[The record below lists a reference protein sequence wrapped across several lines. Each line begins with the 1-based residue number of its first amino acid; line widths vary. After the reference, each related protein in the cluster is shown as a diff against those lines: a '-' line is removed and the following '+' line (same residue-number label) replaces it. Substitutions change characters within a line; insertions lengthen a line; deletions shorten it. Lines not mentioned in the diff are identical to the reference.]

1 MLCTSKPELNGN
13 FRSFDA
19 HPYEAV
25 TDLRNEMPTKV
36 QFIHGSE
43 SGPQGVKARL
53 LASTFS
59 IQIRRRWT
67 RSTTNFEG
75 CIAQH
80 ANLIQTDKPD
90 VLVGSSFGG
99 AVLVALLQRTELWDG
114 PSLLLAQAALK
125 RGLTTTLPK
134 EVPDLDRAWNGRYG
148 RGCRRQPQASRSNNR
163 AEVNY
168 LELDDDH
175 CSYLSREHRQRCTA
189 GWVRRPIAAPR

>member
-1 MLCTSKPELNGN
+1 
-13 FRSFDA
+13 
-19 HPYEAV
+19 
-25 TDLRNEMPTKV
+25 MPTKV
-36 QFIHGSE
+36 QFIHGLE

-53 LASTFS
+53 LASTFDANTPQMDTS
-59 IQIRRRWT
+59 
-67 RSTTNFEG
+67 NFEG

-99 AVLVALLQRTELWDG
+99 AVLVALLQRGLWDG

-134 EVPDLDRAWNGRYG
+134 EVPIWIVHGTGDTVVDVEDS
-148 RGCRRQPQASRSNNR
+148 RRLAADNSR

-175 CSYLSREHRQRCTA
+175 SLHASTA
-189 GWVRRPIAAPR
+189 NGALLDWVRSLAALR

>member
-1 MLCTSKPELNGN
+1 MDTS
-13 FRSFDA
+13 
-19 HPYEAV
+19 
-25 TDLRNEMPTKV
+25 
-36 QFIHGSE
+36 
-43 SGPQGVKARL
+43 
-53 LASTFS
+53 
-59 IQIRRRWT
+59 
-67 RSTTNFEG
+67 NFEG

-99 AVLVALLQRTELWDG
+99 AVLVALLQRGLWDG

-134 EVPDLDRAWNGRYG
+134 EVPIWIVHGTGDTVVDVEDS
-148 RGCRRQPQASRSNNR
+148 RRLAADNSR

-175 CSYLSREHRQRCTA
+175 SLHASTA
-189 GWVRRPIAAPR
+189 NGALLDWVRSLAAPR

>member
-1 MLCTSKPELNGN
+1 
-13 FRSFDA
+13 
-19 HPYEAV
+19 
-25 TDLRNEMPTKV
+25 MPTKV
-36 QFIHGSE
+36 QFIHGLE

-53 LASTFS
+53 LASTFDS
-59 IQIRRRWT
+59 NTPQMDT
-67 RSTTNFEG
+67 SNFEG

-99 AVLVALLQRTELWDG
+99 AVLVALLQRGLWDG

-134 EVPDLDRAWNGRYG
+134 EVPIWIVHGTGDTVVDVEDS
-148 RGCRRQPQASRSNNR
+148 RRLAADNSR

-175 CSYLSREHRQRCTA
+175 SLHASTA
-189 GWVRRPIAAPR
+189 NGALLDWVRSLAAPR